1 MSEEVESPSSI
12 EEEVDIGSAKWLV
25 LATVSLGSIMG
36 MLDGTIVA
44 VAIPNIA
51 SAFGTNFEGIKWVSI
66 GYLLANGS
74 LMPIM
79 GRIGDLFGH
88 KRSYLFG
95 FFTFVTG
102 SALCGLA
109 WNVPSMV
116 LFRII
121 QAVGAS
127 NMYPIALAIVNNSFP
142 SRQRGQ
148 ALGLYSAAGVS
159 AVMFGPVLGGVLVD
173 NLGWRSIFYVNVP
186 IGALAILMALL
197 LVPQDRPRGSGSFD
211 YLGAAVLAGGMGS
224 LMYAINEGPDL
235 GWLDSPAIFGCFWL
249 AAFLMFWFVVV
260 ESSAADPL
268 TPLSLFRRRN
278 FGTVLFTNSMMLAA
292 ETGATFLLPFY
303 MGNILGYGPLRRGVM
318 MLPTAFGIMC
328 TAPIGGRLADRF
340 GPKLPATLGIAVAG
354 LGTWQFTSLNS
365 LSGAFDL
372 VRPMF
377 LSGLGVGLMMAP
389 MTSAALA
396 SVPEG
401 MSGVASGILSLAR
414 NLGGPIGLSIMT
426 VVESHRMAF
435 HAANLSQS
443 VNVLSP
449 MAVTTVNALQA
460 QMSRMGLD
468 PERARRAVVG
478 TLEGTIQQQ
487 AFVGAFQDTFIIT
500 ALVLWL
506 GSLMV
511 LVFLRNERVTVRRGG
526 GMAM

>member
-1 MSEEVESPSSI
+1 MEHNHPAG

-25 LATVSLGSIMG
+25 LATVSLGSVMG

-79 GRIGDLFGH
+79 GKIGDLFGH

-95 FFTFVTG
+95 FFTFVVG

-116 LFRII
+116 VFRVI

-127 NMYPIALAIVNNSFP
+127 NMYPIALAIVNNTFP

-186 IGALAILMALL
+186 IGLLAITMALL
-197 LVPQDRPRGSGSFD
+197 LVPPDRDRVGGSFD
-211 YLGAAVLAGGMGS
+211 YPGAMVLAASMGS

-235 GWLDSPAIFGCFWL
+235 GWLSSPFIFGFFWL
-249 AAFLMFWFVVV
+249 AAFLLFWFVVI
-260 ESSAADPL
+260 EASRHDPL
-268 TPLSLFRRRN
+268 IPLSLFRRRN

-303 MGNILGYGPLRRGVM
+303 MGNVLGYGPLRRGLM
-318 MLPTAFGIMC
+318 MLPTALGIMC
-328 TAPIGGRLADRF
+328 TAPIGGKLSDRF
-340 GPKLPATLGIAVAG
+340 GPKLPASLGIAVAG
-354 LGTWQFTSLNS
+354 LGTWQFTSLGS
-365 LSGAFDL
+365 QSGTWDL

-377 LSGLGVGLMMAP
+377 VSGLGVGLMMAP

-426 VVESHRMAF
+426 VVDSHRMAF

-443 VNVLSP
+443 VNTLSP
-449 MAVTTVNALQA
+449 TAVTTVNALQA
-460 QMSRMGLD
+460 QMARMGLD
-468 PERARRAVVG
+468 PEQARRAVVG

-487 AFVGAFQDTFIIT
+487 AFVQAFQDTFIIT

-506 GSLMV
+506 GSLVV
-511 LVFLRNERVTVRRGG
+511 LLLLRNERSVARRPR
-526 GMAM
+526 GMVM